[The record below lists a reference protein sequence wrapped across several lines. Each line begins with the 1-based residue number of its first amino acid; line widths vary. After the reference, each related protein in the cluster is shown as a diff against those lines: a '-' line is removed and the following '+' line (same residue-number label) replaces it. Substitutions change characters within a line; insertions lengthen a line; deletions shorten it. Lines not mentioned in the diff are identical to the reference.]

1 MSIFAKPVES
11 DNSTGMKILF
21 LHGLEGSPEGEK
33 AVYLKEKWRAK
44 VPALRTNVLHELKS
58 KHGGIEWKEIP
69 KPEFREAL
77 DKVYQDALSA
87 LNYEKPDV
95 IIGSSMG
102 GALLAKLII
111 NDRWSGNSIF
121 LAPAI
126 QPFLGEIVLPEIRN
140 SVWILGEMD
149 DVVTNGP
156 NICHCLRSGGSLT
169 VVTSDG
175 HRLHKA
181 LSTGLIDNAIA
192 TVVEISHLSS
202 II

>member
-1 MSIFAKPVES
+1 MSIFATPVEI
-11 DNSTGMKILF
+11 DNSTGIKILF
-21 LHGLEGSPEGEK
+21 LHGLDGTPEGEK
-33 AVYLKEKWRAK
+33 AVYLKTKWGAK
-44 VPALRTNVLHELKS
+44 VPALRTNILHELRS
-58 KHGGIEWKEIP
+58 KHAGIEWKEMP
-69 KPEFREAL
+69 KTEFRESWN
-77 DKVYQDALSA
+77 KIYQDALCA

-102 GALLAKLII
+102 GALLAKLIV
-111 NDRWSGNSIF
+111 DGHWSGNSIF

-126 QPFLGEIVLPEIRN
+126 QPLLGEIVLPEMRN

-156 NICHCLRSGGSLT
+156 NICHCLRSGGSLM